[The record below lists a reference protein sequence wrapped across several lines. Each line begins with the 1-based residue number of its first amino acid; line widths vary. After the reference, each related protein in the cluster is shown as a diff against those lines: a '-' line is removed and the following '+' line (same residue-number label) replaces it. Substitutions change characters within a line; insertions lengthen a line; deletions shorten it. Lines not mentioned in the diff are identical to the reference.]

1 MAIKILRFQ
10 YSFSGNDDSLI
21 TISNKSQSIFNIYIL
36 FIDIIIVAYL
46 INGPKIRLSIKLYT
60 VISL

>member
-60 VISL
+60 VINL

>member
-10 YSFSGNDDSLI
+10 YSFSGTDDSYI

-60 VISL
+60 VINL